1 MLFKTGNRRLNLGT
15 KFILQTCSLVL
26 ITVLVIGIYVIRDQE
41 QHNYELLLDHGR
53 SLIRMVAQNSELGI
67 YTEDTGSLRHILDI
81 IGSDP
86 ALAYIF
92 ILNAEERVLIYKTAS
107 DFPIHIPQM
116 DRPPDFPGTIPILH
130 KSFFNKEDGKYYV
143 NIMAPV
149 MSQSTRKVSEIGL
162 SWGGRAQPRVT
173 GYIHLGISQEG
184 AKKRIQQFIFSILI
198 FTTMIIVLGIISTV
212 IITRRIIA
220 PINELRQATREIA
233 EGKLNRQINIETNDE
248 VSDLARAFNDM
259 LVRLQ
264 SSHAKVEHHTAEMSV
279 ALDRM
284 RKEIAERVRTEK
296 ALKDSEKKYRM
307 IFEES
312 KDVIFL
318 CSPDGKFVDINQ
330 AGVELFGYVSE
341 EALKAADPPRDLF
354 NDPEEYSILQKILE
368 RQGFV
373 KDHEI
378 NMKRIDGEKLIVLM
392 TASPIRNENGSV
404 LAYRGV
410 FHDVTDKRRLEI
422 QLIQAQKIEAIGQ
435 LAGGIAHDF
444 NNILTAIMGYGNL
457 LLLDMPEDS
466 PLKDSAE
473 RILSSAERA
482 ANLTRSLLAFSRKQ
496 VISPKPVNLNGII
509 NDTREL
515 LVRLIGEDVELKT
528 THESQDIMILAD
540 SGQIE
545 QVLINLCTNAR
556 DAMPRGG
563 QLTISISTTIVREGP
578 ADAGIVDKP
587 GAYARITVADTGTGI
602 DERIRGKIFEP
613 FFTTKETGKGT
624 GLGLSIV
631 YGIVKQHNGYISMS
645 SGVQTGTV
653 FDIYLPLIDA
663 SEAALEKGPLVRPKG
678 GTETILVAEDDSE
691 VRKLIRLVLGGNGY
705 RVLEAADGQDALS
718 VFNRGEHPID
728 LLLLDVIM
736 PKKNGKEVYDSIKSI
751 DPQVRAVFMSGYTA
765 DIINKKGI
773 LEENLLF
780 ISKPIMPY
788 ELLTVIR
795 KVLDETC
802 PGRSS
807 SPATNS

>member
-1 MLFKTGNRRLNLGT
+1 MLFRTGNRRLNLGT
-15 KFILQTCSLVL
+15 KFILQTSSLVL

-41 QHNYELLLDHGR
+41 RHNYELLLDHGR
-53 SLIRMVAQNSELGI
+53 SLVRMIAQNSGLGI
-67 YTEDTGSLRHILDI
+67 FTEDNSSLRQIIDI

-86 ALAYIF
+86 AIAYIF
-92 ILNAEERVLIYKTAS
+92 ILNAEERVLTYKTAS

-116 DRPPDFPGTIPILH
+116 ERPPDFPEGIRILH
-130 KSFFNKEDGKYYV
+130 KSFYNKEDGKHYV

-149 MSQSTRKVSEIGL
+149 MSQSLQTDAVFRM
-162 SWGGRAQPRVT
+162 GGTGSAVPHVI

-184 AKKRIQQFIFSILI
+184 AKKRIQQFVISILL
-198 FTTMIIVLGIISTV
+198 FTSMLIVLGILSTV
-212 IITRRIIA
+212 FITRRIIA

-259 LVRLQ
+259 LIRLQ
-264 SSHAKVEHHTAEMSV
+264 SSHAKVERHTGELTV

-284 RKEIAERVRTEK
+284 KKEIAERVRTEK
-296 ALKDSEKKYRM
+296 ALKDSEKKYRA

-312 KDVIFL
+312 KDVIFI
-318 CSPDGKFVDINQ
+318 CSPDGTFVDINQ
-330 AGVELFGYVSE
+330 AGAELFGYASE
-341 EALKAADPPRDLF
+341 DALKTIDPPRDLYS
-354 NDPEEYSILQKILE
+354 DPEEYAILHRILE

-373 KDHEI
+373 KDHEMT
-378 NMKRIDGEKLIVLM
+378 MKRSDGEKLIVLV
-392 TASPIRNENGSV
+392 TASPVKNEDGTV

-410 FHDVTDKRRLEI
+410 FHDVTDKRKLEI

-509 NDTREL
+509 NDIREL
-515 LVRLIGEDVELKT
+515 LVRLIGEDIELKT
-528 THESQDIMILAD
+528 SHESQDVMILAD

-556 DAMPRGG
+556 DAMPQGG
-563 QLTISISTTIVREGP
+563 QLTISISTTIVRDGSE
-578 ADAGIVDKP
+578 DADKP
-587 GAYARITVADTGTGI
+587 GPYARITVADTGTGI
-602 DERIRGKIFEP
+602 EEKIRGRIFEP

-631 YGIVKQHNGYISMS
+631 YGIIKQHNGHINML
-645 SGVQTGTV
+645 SGVHAGTV
-653 FDIYLPLIDA
+653 FSIYLPLIDA
-663 SEAALEKGPLVRPKG
+663 SAAAAEKGPLLRPKG
-678 GTETILVAEDDSE
+678 GTETILVAEDDAE

-705 RVLEAADGQDALS
+705 RVLEAADGQEAFS
-718 VFNRGEHPID
+718 VFNSGEHAID

-736 PKKNGKEVYDSIKSI
+736 PKKNGKEVYDAVRDI
-751 DPQVRAVFMSGYTA
+751 DPQVRAIFMSGYTA
-765 DIINKKGI
+765 DIIDKKGI
-773 LEENLLF
+773 LEENLQF
-780 ISKPIMPY
+780 ISKPIMPH
-788 ELLTVIR
+788 ELLSVIR
-795 KVLDETC
+795 KVLDQKM
-802 PGRSS
+802 
-807 SPATNS
+807 PADEGSR